1 MGICRVELGK
11 RAMKIYTK
19 GGDGGQTSLYGGRR
33 LPKSHL
39 RIEVYGTVDEL
50 NSWLGK
56 LTAEG
61 IPDNCAHFLNAI
73 QQDLFLMGS
82 HLAATEE
89 VRHNLPVWSEQ
100 AELKIEKEIDLMDAV
115 LPPLMNFILPGGT
128 PSSATAHL
136 CRCVC
141 RRAERL
147 LVALSVDE
155 AVSPGLL
162 RYLNRLSD
170 YLFTLARFLMHSAG
184 AKEQAWRPSK

>member
-1 MGICRVELGK
+1 
-11 RAMKIYTK
+11 MKIYTK

-89 VRHNLPVWSEQ
+89 VRHNLPVWSER

-115 LPPLMNFILPGGT
+115 LPPLMNFILPGA
-128 PSSATAHL
+128 PRLPQPPIYVVAFVAVL
-136 CRCVC
+136 NVC
-141 RRAERL
+141 WLPFQWMKRFH
-147 LVALSVDE
+147 
-155 AVSPGLL
+155 PGC
-162 RYLNRLSD
+162 SD
-170 YLFTLARFLMHSAG
+170 I
-184 AKEQAWRPSK
+184 

>member
-1 MGICRVELGK
+1 
-11 RAMKIYTK
+11 MKIYTK
-19 GGDGGQTSLYGGRR
+19 GGDGGQTSLFGGRR

-56 LTAEG
+56 LIADG
-61 IPDNCAHFLNAI
+61 IPADCADFLIAI

-82 HLAATEE
+82 HLAATDD
-89 VRHNLPVWSEQ
+89 VRHKLPEWPEQ
-100 AELKIEKEIDLMDAV
+100 AEQKIEQEIDRMDAV
-115 LPPLMNFILPGGT
+115 LSPLTNFILPGGT
-128 PSSATAHL
+128 PSSANAHL

-147 LVALSVDE
+147 FVALSAEEDVAPD
-155 AVSPGLL
+155 LL

-170 YLFTLARFLMHSAG
+170 FLFTLARYLMHAAG
-184 AKEQAWRPSK
+184 AQEQAWRPSK

>member
-1 MGICRVELGK
+1 
-11 RAMKIYTK
+11 MKIYTK
-19 GGDGGQTSLYGGRR
+19 GGDGGQTSLFGGRR

-56 LTAEG
+56 LTSEG
-61 IPDNCAHFLNAI
+61 IPEDCTQFVNAI

-82 HLAATEE
+82 HLAATDD
-89 VRHNLPVWSEQ
+89 VRSKLPEWPGQ
-100 AELKIEKEIDLMDAV
+100 AEIKMEQEIDRMDAF
-115 LPPLMNFILPGGT
+115 LSPLTNFILPGGS

-147 LVALSVDE
+147 MVALSIDE
-155 AVSPGLL
+155 TVSPDLI

-170 YLFTLARFLMHSAG
+170 YLFTLARFLMHSEG
-184 AKEQAWRPSK
+184 AVEQVWRPSK

>member
-1 MGICRVELGK
+1 
-11 RAMKIYTK
+11 MKIYTK
-19 GGDGGQTSLYGGRR
+19 GGDGGQTSLFGGRR

-56 LTAEG
+56 LLAEG
-61 IPDNCAHFLNAI
+61 LPSDGADFVIAI

-82 HLAATEE
+82 HLASTDD
-89 VRHNLPVWSEQ
+89 VRHNLPKWPEYAEQ
-100 AELKIEKEIDLMDAV
+100 KIEQEIDRMDAA
-115 LPPLMNFILPGGT
+115 LPRLTNFILPGGT
-128 PSSATAHL
+128 PTSATAHL

-147 LVALSVDE
+147 LVALSTEE
-155 AVSPGLL
+155 AVSADLL

-170 YLFTLARFLMHSAG
+170 YLFTLARYLTHAAG
-184 AKEQAWRPSK
+184 AEERVWRPSK

>member
-1 MGICRVELGK
+1 
-11 RAMKIYTK
+11 MKIYTK
-19 GGDGGQTSLYGGRR
+19 GGDSGQTSLFGGRR

-56 LTAEG
+56 LTTEG
-61 IPDNCAHFLNAI
+61 MPLDCTEFVHAI

-82 HLAATEE
+82 HLAATDD
-89 VRHNLPVWSEQ
+89 VRHHLPQWPEQSEQ
-100 AELKIEKEIDLMDAV
+100 KIEQEIDRMDAV
-115 LPPLMNFILPGGT
+115 LAPLTNFILPGGT
-128 PSSATAHL
+128 PASASAHL

-147 LVALSVDE
+147 FVALSIE
-155 AVSPGLL
+155 EPVSPDLL

-170 YLFTLARFLMHSAG
+170 YFFTLARYLMHTDG
-184 AKEQAWRPSK
+184 VEEQAWRPSK

>member
-1 MGICRVELGK
+1 
-11 RAMKIYTK
+11 MKIYTK

-56 LTAEG
+56 LTADG
-61 IPDNCAHFLNAI
+61 IPEECERFVNSV

-82 HLAATEE
+82 HLAATPE
-89 VRHNLPVWSEQ
+89 VQHTLPEWPGL
-100 AELKIEKEIDLMDAV
+100 AELKIEQEIDRMDAE
-115 LPPLMNFILPGGT
+115 LPPLKNFILPGGT
-128 PSSATAHL
+128 PSSANAQL

-147 LVALSVDE
+147 LVALASE
-155 AVSPGLL
+155 ETVSPDLL

-170 YLFTLARFLMHSAG
+170 YLFTLARYLLHRAG
-184 AKEQAWRPSK
+184 VPELPWLPAKPA